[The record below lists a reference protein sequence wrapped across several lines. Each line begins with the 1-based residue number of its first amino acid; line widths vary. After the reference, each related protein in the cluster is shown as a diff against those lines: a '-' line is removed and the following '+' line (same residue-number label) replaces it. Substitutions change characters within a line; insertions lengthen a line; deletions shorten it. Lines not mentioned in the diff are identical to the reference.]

1 MIVVWLGVG
10 ITILLLAALAGLA
23 WAGSSK
29 LMARRTPNPQTSPAD
44 HGLAYEDVHF
54 QSRDGLRLG
63 GWFIP
68 ANSARGTVIFCHGH
82 AGSMDPDVVYVPWFN
97 EAGFNVL
104 MFDFRAHGR
113 SKGDRVSLG
122 YFERLDLLGAIDY
135 LHSRGIA
142 EVGVLGFSMGG
153 AVGLATAAQN
163 EAVRAVTS
171 DGGFARVES
180 AVVGWGLE
188 HGLPR
193 WLALPVARLIITA
206 AQWRLGV
213 RLSDADPIRWVAR
226 IAPRAVFFI
235 HGDQD
240 SFVTI
245 ADVEALYAR
254 SGEPKALWRVAEA
267 QHRRIDRVRPAEY
280 RERVINFFE
289 GHLASTADNGRASIL
304 RQEY

>member
-82 AGSMDPDVVYVPWFN
+82 AGSMDPDVV
-97 EAGFNVL
+97 
-104 MFDFRAHGR
+104 
-113 SKGDRVSLG
+113 
-122 YFERLDLLGAIDY
+122 
-135 LHSRGIA
+135 
-142 EVGVLGFSMGG
+142 
-153 AVGLATAAQN
+153 
-163 EAVRAVTS
+163 S

-245 ADVEALYAR
+245 TDVEALYAR

-280 RERVINFFE
+280 RKRVINFFE